1 MSSENKSMMTLCAAL
16 CRILAPFLHLLIL
29 ATALHAAPQRYHLD
43 SGTSVVGFTYYLND
57 AEAEGQ
63 MPVSSAELFLDL
75 GNIERSRID
84 VTLNP
89 QKAVAGFVFATEAL
103 KSARVLDVRNH
114 PTIRFVAREITGSI
128 HKAQVTGDLTV
139 RGISKPVTLSA
150 QLFRQRGTV
159 AGDLDNLS
167 ILLTGKLDRK
177 EFGATGY
184 RGFVGNQIDLNI
196 LARVRRDG
204 SPSK

>member
-1 MSSENKSMMTLCAAL
+1 MMTLCAVL
-16 CRILAPFLHLLIL
+16 CRKLASFLHLLIW
-29 ATALHAAPQRYHLD
+29 ATALHAAPQQYYLD
-43 SGTSVVGFTYYLND
+43 GDASVVGFTYYLNGVKT
-57 AEAEGQ
+57 EGQ
-63 MPVSSAELFLDL
+63 MPVHSAELFLDL
-75 GNIERSRID
+75 RNIERSRID

-103 KSARVLDVRNH
+103 KGARVLDVRNH

-150 QLFRQRGTV
+150 QLFRQRGTKV
-159 AGDLDNLS
+159 GDLDNLS
-167 ILLTGKLDRK
+167 ILLTGKLDRT

-184 RGFVGNQIDLNI
+184 QDFVGRQIDLTI
-196 LARVRRDG
+196 LARVRRGG
-204 SPSK
+204 SQSN